1 VAAYPDIIEKG
12 DGKGNGFKGFKGT
25 LTLNFKVS
33 VPLKNDPL

>member
-12 DGKGNGFKGFKGT
+12 DGKGNGFKGT

-33 VPLKNDPL
+33 VLVKNL